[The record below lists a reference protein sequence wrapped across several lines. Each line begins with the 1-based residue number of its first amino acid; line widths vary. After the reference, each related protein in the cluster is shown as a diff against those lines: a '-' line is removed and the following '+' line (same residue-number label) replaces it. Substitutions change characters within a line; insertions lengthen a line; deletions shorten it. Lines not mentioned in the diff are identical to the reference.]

1 MGRQGEARS
10 QYLGMGL
17 CHIVKAVSFLN
28 NDCKLVS
35 APVTFCLRASDAVPR
50 MKAVSSFAVWAGS
63 QCGRTRPSE
72 RASALHAWCSGR
84 RSFTTRG
91 AANMQIHGNV
101 CMAAV
106 AVTDA
111 LDWRLHGF
119 DLLSDHAGAADM
131 PLLNASWMVG
141 AQYKPGE
148 VLCVCAPCL
157 SHQFLFKLRRVHRR
171 LCLSLVPVQI
181 GVTSVLNGWITSLR

>member
-1 MGRQGEARS
+1 MHGA
-10 QYLGMGL
+10 LGGGASR
-17 CHIVKAVSFLN
+17 HA
-28 NDCKLVS
+28 
-35 APVTFCLRASDAVPR
+35 ALR
-50 MKAVSSFAVWAGS
+50 
-63 QCGRTRPSE
+63 
-72 RASALHAWCSGR
+72 
-84 RSFTTRG
+84 
-91 AANMQIHGNV
+91 MQIHGNV

-157 SHQFLFKLRRVHRR
+157 SHQFLLKLRRVHRR
-171 LCLSLVPVQI
+171 LRLSILVQI
-181 GVTSVLNGWITSLR
+181 GVTRILAGWIASLR